1 MEKDINQIIK
11 MLQSY
16 KEKIADTSYV
26 IFIDNN
32 TYKKIQRELESCL
45 FLKIIITDNLPQN
58 TNAVVMTRKQYD
70 NLFNSW
76 V

>member
-32 TYKKIQRELESCL
+32 TYKKIQRELESYL